1 MGGTGTGTPVTTS
14 VSYASAAE
22 IKAVMPDSIGSVTT
36 YDTLL
41 GTLSERA
48 SRLIDELLGLEDNAL
63 SASVT
68 AAARYFD
75 GNGDRYL
82 RVPPFLSVTEVA
94 CKDRDT
100 DTTYSDVWTADTDYL
115 LAQGEP
121 EMPRWNE
128 GWYDLLVVFPNSTK
142 YFTLGAHTVKV
153 TARWG
158 RANAVPAVIA
168 QAVIIQVARW
178 WKRGQ
183 SAFQDT
189 AGMPELGMLTYTQK
203 LDPDVQ
209 TILENTKY
217 NRKAAW

>member
-1 MGGTGTGTPVTTS
+1 MTEYATPN
-14 VSYASAAE
+14 E

-36 YDTLL
+36 YDMLL

-48 SRLIDELLGLEDNAL
+48 SRLVDAVLGLEDNAL
-63 SASVT
+63 SPSVT
-68 AAARYFD
+68 PTARYFD
-75 GNGDRYL
+75 GNGERYL
-82 RVPPFLSVTEVA
+82 HVPPFLSVTEVA
-94 CKDRDT
+94 CKVQET

-128 GWYDLLVVFPNSTK
+128 GWYDLLVVFPNSAK
-142 YFTLGAHTVKV
+142 YFTPGMHTVKI

-158 RANAVPAVIA
+158 RAETVPAEVV
-168 QAVIIQVARW
+168 QAVIVQVARW

-209 TILENTKY
+209 MILENTKY
-217 NRKAAW
+217 NRRVAW